1 MEKMI
6 KIKNQS
12 IIVLTILLVCTLKDY
27 LINILNDIPQYGS
40 SSRLISWLVVLPL
53 TLIGIILSISVIIGS
68 LKNIKERFV
77 YLIIIMPFILYFVYF
92 FIWM

>member
-1 MEKMI
+1 MI

-12 IIVLTILLVCTLKDY
+12 IIVLTIFLVCTLKYY
-27 LINILNDIPQYGS
+27 LISILNVIPQYGS